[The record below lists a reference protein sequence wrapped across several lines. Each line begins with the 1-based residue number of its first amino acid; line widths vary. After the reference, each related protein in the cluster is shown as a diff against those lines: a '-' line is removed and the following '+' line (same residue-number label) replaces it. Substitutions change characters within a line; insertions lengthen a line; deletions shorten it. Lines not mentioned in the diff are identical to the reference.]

1 MGERLAAVSS
11 QRVWSNLARPR
22 DSVLD
27 SASFVLDRA
36 SGVART
42 YTERLIHRPRA
53 LIETPDKNIEM
64 SHDTLSDVLRSV
76 RLRGAVFFYI
86 SGCSAWAAEAPSA
99 KEIAPLL
106 MRGVEHVMEYHA
118 VAQGSCWAAIPD
130 GPAVRLSTGDV
141 VMFPHGDAHVVS
153 SAPGMRGDPPDL
165 RWFNESAM
173 DQLPLRLAYNG
184 ANLPSTAPSELA
196 GDTTIVCGFL
206 GCDLQPFNPLIATLP
221 RLLHLRAP
229 DDGGWIAQ
237 FMHQA
242 VAESQ
247 AKRPGGEAM
256 LARMSEMM
264 FVDAVRRYSASLP
277 LDSAGWLAGLRDRLI
292 GRALAL
298 LHEQPGQD
306 WTIDELGRRIGLS
319 RSALHERF
327 VQLIGVPPMQY
338 LAQWRMQAAA
348 RMLLDTRAT
357 VATIALEVGYDSEAA
372 FARAFKR
379 LVGKPPAAWRR
390 ERSAVVA

>member
-1 MGERLAAVSS
+1 MS
-11 QRVWSNLARPR
+11 Q
-22 DSVLD
+22 
-27 SASFVLDRA
+27 
-36 SGVART
+36 
-42 YTERLIHRPRA
+42 
-53 LIETPDKNIEM
+53 
-64 SHDTLSDVLRSV
+64 DTLSDVLRSV
-76 RLRGAVFFYI
+76 RLRGAVFFYV
-86 SGCSAWAAEAPSA
+86 SGCSEWAAEAPSA

-106 MRGVEHVMEYHA
+106 MRGVDHVMEYHA
-118 VAQGSCWAAIPD
+118 VAQGGCWAGIPD
-130 GPAVRLSTGDV
+130 GPAVRLSAGDV
-141 VMFPHGDAHVVS
+141 VLFPHGDAHVVS

-165 RWFNESAM
+165 GWFGASAM
-173 DQLPLRLAYNG
+173 DQLPLRLAFNG
-184 ANLPSTAPSELA
+184 AGSPSTAPSEIP

-206 GCDLQPFNPLIATLP
+206 GCDLRPFNPLISTLP

-277 LDSAGWLAGLRDRLI
+277 QDSAGWLAGLRDRLV

-298 LHEQPGQD
+298 LHEQPARD
-306 WTIDELGRRIGLS
+306 WTLDELGRRIGLS
-319 RSALHERF
+319 RSALHDRF
-327 VQLIGVPPMQY
+327 VQLIGLPPMQY

-348 RMLLDTRAT
+348 HKLLDTRAT

-390 ERSAVVA
+390 ERSAELA